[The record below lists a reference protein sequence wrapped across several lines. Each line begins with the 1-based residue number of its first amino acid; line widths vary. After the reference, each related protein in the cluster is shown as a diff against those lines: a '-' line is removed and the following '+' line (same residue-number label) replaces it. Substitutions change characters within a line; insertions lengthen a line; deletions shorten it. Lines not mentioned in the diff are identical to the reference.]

1 MFRAGDLAVVAGN
14 ETPAPASAT
23 CHLIEIT
30 DTSNPDNLTVGHG
43 IGNYNSFY
51 STAASGAARFN
62 PAGGTGGTF
71 ISGRI
76 YNLGPNPQRN
86 IWQIRAD
93 GTLTRSDAIHPGPPV
108 DVAERVVNLKAE
120 YGVDTDADRKPDT
133 WTTVPPAD
141 WTTVLAVR
149 TGLLV
154 RSKQYETSIDPNT
167 NVAFPVTPTAQN
179 PCWADCLGA
188 HRFVMTNVDGSADAF
203 SDAVPD
209 PNNWRY
215 YRYRV
220 YERVVPIR
228 NMFWGTA
235 P

>member
-1 MFRAGDLAVVAGN
+1 M
-14 ETPAPASAT
+14 
-23 CHLIEIT
+23 
-30 DTSNPDNLTVGHG
+30 
-43 IGNYNSFY
+43 
-51 STAASGAARFN
+51 
-62 PAGGTGGTF
+62 
-71 ISGRI
+71 
-76 YNLGPNPQRN
+76 
-86 IWQIRAD
+86 
-93 GTLTRSDAIHPGPPV
+93 PPV
-108 DVAERVVNLKAE
+108 DIAERVVNLKAE
-120 YGVDTDADRKPDT
+120 YGVDTDGDRRPDT

-154 RSKQYETSIDPNT
+154 RSKQFEKSIDPNT
-167 NVAFPVTPTAQN
+167 NVAFAVTPTAQN
-179 PCWADCLGA
+179 PCWADCVGA
-188 HRFVMTNVDGSADAF
+188 HRFVMTNIDGSADAF
-203 SDAVPD
+203 SDTLPD